1 MDNKDNLIFEFL
13 NNIADDENLINN
25 NQFNVERLDIICN
38 KLKDIYSDDYRHKY
52 SSIFTFITDINNK
65 ENAERLINN
74 LINNLNCINE
84 YFEEKTCNL
93 DDDTKKSFKKLLDHV
108 NLDVSRINYLKGLL
122 DLSKSKLEEVK
133 KDAVENQEK
142 LNEQTN
148 ILSNKVDRHTYDMIG
163 VASLIFSAFS
173 LMSINVT
180 LFAAISSREGI
191 SILNIILL
199 TFLFNLITVTS
210 IFVIYKMIKGIAK

>member
-13 NNIADDENLINN
+13 NNIADDENLIND

-38 KLKDIYSDDYRHKY
+38 NLKDIYSDDYRHKY
-52 SSIFTFITDINNK
+52 SSIFTFITNINNK

-84 YFEEKTCNL
+84 YFEQETCTL
-93 DDDTKKSFKKLLDHV
+93 DDNTKKSFKKLLDHV

-142 LNEQTN
+142 LNEQTK
-148 ILSNKVDRHTYDMIG
+148 ILSKKVDRHTYDMIG

-180 LFAAISSREGI
+180 LFAAISSKEGI
-191 SILNIILL
+191 GIWNIIIL
-199 TFLFNLITVTS
+199 TLFFNLITVTA
-210 IFVIYKMIKGIAK
+210 IFFIYKMIKGIAK

>member
-1 MDNKDNLIFEFL
+1 MDNKDNLIFKFL
-13 NNIADDENLINN
+13 NNIADDENLIND
-25 NQFNVERLDIICN
+25 NQFNVERLDIICDN
-38 KLKDIYSDDYRHKY
+38 LKDIYSDDYRHKY
-52 SSIFTFITDINNK
+52 SSIFTFITNINNK

-84 YFEEKTCNL
+84 YFEQETCTL
-93 DDDTKKSFKKLLDHV
+93 DDNTKKSFKKLLDHV

-142 LNEQTN
+142 LNEQTK
-148 ILSNKVDRHTYDMIG
+148 ILSKKVDRHTYDMIG

-180 LFAAISSREGI
+180 LFAAISSKEGI
-191 SILNIILL
+191 GIWNIIIL
-199 TFLFNLITVTS
+199 TLFFNLITVTA
-210 IFVIYKMIKGIAK
+210 IFFIYKMIKGIAK